1 MVARSGGCG
10 SEAAPSH
17 GNPRARETYTTGVRI
32 GVLGGTFDPIHF
44 GHLAIAE
51 ECRSRLGLDRVLFM
65 PAADPPHKQ
74 GVTISPIQHRLAMV
88 EAAIASQPAFAITRV
103 DIDRPGPSFTVHA
116 LESLRQEWGP
126 TAEFWL
132 LMGADSLAELLTW
145 REPERI
151 ITLARLVVTNRPGL
165 PTPDPQMLEVGLP
178 GASARI
184 DIVEIPP
191 LGISGSDLR
200 QRVAEGRPIAYQVP
214 EAVERYI
221 RANALY
227 RDGGAGP

>member
-1 MVARSGGCG
+1 M
-10 SEAAPSH
+10 
-17 GNPRARETYTTGVRI
+17 RI
-32 GVLGGTFDPIHF
+32 GILGGTFDPIHF

-51 ECRSRLGLDRVLFM
+51 ECRARLNLDRVLFM

-74 GVTISPIQHRLAMV
+74 GVTISPIQHRVAMV
-88 EAAIASQPAFAITRV
+88 ETAIANKPAFAITRV
-103 DIDRPGPSFTVHA
+103 DVDRPGPSFTVHA
-116 LESLRQEWGP
+116 LEVLRHEWGP
-126 TAEFWL
+126 AAQLWL

-165 PTPDPQMLEVGLP
+165 PTPDPHVLEVGLP

-200 QRVAEGRPIAYQVP
+200 QRVAEGRPIACQVP

-221 RANALY
+221 EAHGLY
-227 RDGGAGP
+227 RREDAGS